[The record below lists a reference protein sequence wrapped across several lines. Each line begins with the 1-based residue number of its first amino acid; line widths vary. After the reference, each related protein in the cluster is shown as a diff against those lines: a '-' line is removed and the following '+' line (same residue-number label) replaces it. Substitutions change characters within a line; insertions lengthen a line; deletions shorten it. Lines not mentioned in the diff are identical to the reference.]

1 VSYDFG
7 ESEHHASPVKEQ
19 IPDFIVAGAMFLG
32 THVVGNY
39 IVIPNRQAAYEA
51 RVDEAATT
59 QNDLAIRVDFYDRLF
74 NLVNDE
80 NTPYYVEEL
89 RPDQSPPRPRNITD
103 AKSNEFFNNE
113 YQQVKDKPG
122 VKEVIAD
129 IQSGQPLDDINPRMQ
144 ATYEH
149 DSVALVIAQRKTEEA
164 LDSAPILGVD
174 IAVTVVAAVAIG
186 ASGYCMTRFVRESGK
201 DWVARIKQRRNSMD
215 DLRKFLGEGAK

>member
-1 VSYDFG
+1 
-7 ESEHHASPVKEQ
+7 
-19 IPDFIVAGAMFLG
+19 MFLG

-74 NLVNDE
+74 NFVNDE

-215 DLRKFLGEGAK
+215 DLRTFLGEGAKNSHWSLITF